1 MARVWFS
8 SRLGSRFRGRDER
21 PILAVPWPLL
31 LLTLLLLATQ
41 VGWSLRHPH
50 PLPTAQALGPA
61 PTNHEAAIASLGEIK
76 AYARLLNLTLQAHDN
91 QPGISL
97 PFRQLDYGRVQEWL
111 TRILALDPLG
121 QYPLLAASRL
131 YATVDDDAKRR
142 RMLEFVHTEFL
153 RDPNR
158 RWQWLAHAAY
168 IARHEMKDMPLALRY
183 AESLRRHATD
193 SKIPAWA
200 RQMEIFLRIDV
211 NDTDAAKALLGALL
225 ASGNVS
231 DPAEFRFLAGRLAEL
246 EGTRPQKQASPRN
259 QK

>member
-1 MARVWFS
+1 MTLAWFDG
-8 SRLGSRFRGRDER
+8 RLGNRRDER
-21 PILAVPWPLL
+21 PIYAVPRLVL
-31 LLTLLLLATQ
+31 VLTALLLATQ
-41 VGWSLRHPH
+41 VGWSWQHPH
-50 PLPTAQALGPA
+50 PRPTAQALGPP
-61 PTNHEAAIASLGEIK
+61 PTDHEAVITSLGETK
-76 AYARLLNLTLQAHDN
+76 AYARLLNLSLQAHDN

-97 PFRQLDYGRVQEWL
+97 PFRLLDYGRLQEWL
-111 TRILALDPLG
+111 TRILALDPQG

-142 RMLEFVHTEFL
+142 RMLEFVHAEFR

-168 IARHEMKDMPLALRY
+168 VARHEMKDMSLALRY
-183 AESLRRHATD
+183 AESLRQHATD
-193 SKIPAWA
+193 PKIPAWA

-225 ASGNVS
+225 ASGKVS

-246 EGTRPQKQASPRN
+246 EGAPGTNSTAAQGRK
-259 QK
+259 

>member
-1 MARVWFS
+1 MARAWFG
-8 SRLGSRFRGRDER
+8 RRFGRRDER
-21 PILAVPWPLL
+21 PMLSLPWPLL
-31 LLTLLLLATQ
+31 LLTVLLLATQ

-50 PLPTAQALGPA
+50 PRPTAQALGPA
-61 PTNHEAAIASLGEIK
+61 PTNHEAAVTSLGEVK
-76 AYARLLNLTLQAHDN
+76 AYARLLNLSLQAHDN

-142 RMLEFVHTEFL
+142 SMLEFVLTEFL
-153 RDPNR
+153 RNPNH

-168 IARHEMKDMPLALRY
+168 VARHEMKDMALALRY
-183 AESLRRHATD
+183 AEALRRHATD
-193 SKIPAWA
+193 PKIPAWA

-246 EGTRPQKQASPRN
+246 EGTRPPTQGTPQSMK
-259 QK
+259 